1 MQKASGTHIYYTNK
15 EAKVDVDIAKIVI
28 ENLIDG
34 PEFRLVFSPSSISLS
49 QKQPDNM
56 IKVRIRDKYVFVK
69 EAPWRVYDQ
78 FEVFMHSTD
87 VYLTRRFY
95 QKVAQFLVFNQ
106 VDPNTDFDLEDEWK
120 IELLIPQYERGRE
133 SDSDDLD

>member
-106 VDPNTDFDLEDEWK
+106 VDPNTDFDLEDE
-120 IELLIPQYERGRE
+120 
-133 SDSDDLD
+133 